1 MGTGMMILAAI
12 GVVIVVI
19 AIVVSAFLIGAA
31 LVSPFA
37 GLLVGALA
45 LV

>member
-12 GVVIVVI
+12 GIVVVVI
-19 AIVVSAFLIGAA
+19 AILVSAFLIGGA
-31 LVSPFA
+31 LMSPFA
-37 GLLVGALA
+37 GLLVGAVA